1 MMGGSDSDAKSRLL
15 QVASEADPQ
24 RVASQIIMD
33 NLGLP
38 KTLHLRDVVQG
49 GVSLLTSITEGL
61 KGEEPELFLY
71 NRSELADN
79 SDL

>member
-1 MMGGSDSDAKSRLL
+1 MTNFGC
-15 QVASEADPQ
+15 
-24 RVASQIIMD
+24 I
-33 NLGLP
+33 GL

-49 GVSLLTSITEGL
+49 GVSLLTSITESL
-61 KGEEPELFLY
+61 KGEEPELLLY